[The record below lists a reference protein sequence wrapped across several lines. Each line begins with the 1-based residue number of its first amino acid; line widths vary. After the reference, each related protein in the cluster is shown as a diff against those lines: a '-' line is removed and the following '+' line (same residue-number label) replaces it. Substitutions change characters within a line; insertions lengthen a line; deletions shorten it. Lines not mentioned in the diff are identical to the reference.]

1 MHTITAAMAWEYF
14 ARNRWTLLLFPF
26 VANLMPIFVLGA
38 LSGYNVNFGSKE
50 FIGIYLGF
58 VLYTTAIIGIGVLMT
73 QGSISRFYLKP
84 LSTTTMVNFFFW
96 GGGALAA
103 AEIACSI
110 AIWNNLFNANW
121 PIAGPVL
128 FAIALWGSF
137 QPLLRVPV
145 KSISGIITA
154 GAIVAGVGYWFLS
167 RHDELE
173 GHGKNFWHNISGFD
187 LLFAVVAISVGY
199 GLTLWRVRWDRSGR
213 QLITLT
219 DRIEETFERWLCQ
232 YFTLSHTFSSPL
244 RAHRWF
250 DFQTRTF
257 MLPLV
262 CFLFLGAIWSIA
274 LGMAAYNQDHK
285 IGIEVIFSC
294 TNITAFAQLII
305 AFVIGMVMI
314 QGYQWNSGRKMRG
327 QDQVAMKPSEYRI
340 GHYLHS
346 LPISPTHMARAI
358 LQSAAWSIGASTLL
372 MSLSLGLLW
381 AWMSLTSFNVH
392 TLIKPEIQFWQLAVI
407 GVSFYVFLPFAL
419 MNNIATFTLVVNRHV
434 WLPPFIIGIV
444 ILIAVWPLFVGLAL
458 VAAVLGLLTYCTIQC
473 LKRKDVTPLATATI
487 WSFGVI
493 VSIAL
498 ALSFRPEDL
507 GIASVIA
514 ALLGTL
520 TILPFFSLPL
530 ALQYHRTT

>member
-1 MHTITAAMAWEYF
+1 MF
-14 ARNRWTLLLFPF
+14 
-26 VANLMPIFVLGA
+26 
-38 LSGYNVNFGSKE
+38 
-50 FIGIYLGF
+50 
-58 VLYTTAIIGIGVLMT
+58 
-73 QGSISRFYLKP
+73 
-84 LSTTTMVNFFFW
+84 
-96 GGGALAA
+96 
-103 AEIACSI
+103 
-110 AIWNNLFNANW
+110 
-121 PIAGPVL
+121 
-128 FAIALWGSF
+128 
-137 QPLLRVPV
+137 
-145 KSISGIITA
+145 
-154 GAIVAGVGYWFLS
+154 
-167 RHDELE
+167 
-173 GHGKNFWHNISGFD
+173 
-187 LLFAVVAISVGY
+187 
-199 GLTLWRVRWDRSGR
+199 
-213 QLITLT
+213 
-219 DRIEETFERWLCQ
+219 
-232 YFTLSHTFSSPL
+232 
-244 RAHRWF
+244 
-250 DFQTRTF
+250 
-257 MLPLV
+257 PLV
-262 CFLFLGAIWSIA
+262 CILFLGAIWIIA
-274 LGMAAYNQDHK
+274 LGLAAYNQDHK
-285 IGIEVIFSC
+285 IGIEVVFAC
-294 TNITAFAQLII
+294 MNMTAVIQLII

-358 LQSAAWSIGASTLL
+358 LLSAAWSIGASAV
-372 MSLSLGLLW
+372 MMCLSLGLLW

-434 WLPPFIIGIV
+434 WLPPFIIGTV